1 MRKLYHLSTCSTC
14 QRIIKNLDISGSGL
28 ILQDIKT
35 EKITTEQLEEMS
47 RLAGGYEPLF
57 SRRSMKYK
65 SMGLKDKVLSEDD
78 YRNLILEE
86 YTFLK
91 RPVKVPTPFYYPSLP
106 FLATIR
112 VRPGAWALRLL
123 ILLPRSLHRSYT
135 RTSSRTRSQGRCCPR
150 DRSRWGARCSP
161 RRRSSL
167 GR

>member
-91 RPVKVPTPFYYPSLP
+91 RPVFIIDGKIFIGNSKKVVE
-106 FLATIR
+106 LAEK
-112 VRPGAWALRLL
+112 AL
-123 ILLPRSLHRSYT
+123 S
-135 RTSSRTRSQGRCCPR
+135 
-150 DRSRWGARCSP
+150 
-161 RRRSSL
+161 
-167 GR
+167 